1 MTLPIILICFFALL
15 ALSVPISILLAATT
29 AIYLIFIAHTPLISL
44 IQQLFNG
51 LDNFVLLGVPFF
63 ILAGNIMAEGA
74 ISDRLVNIMKLFV
87 GRFTGGLAMA
97 SVMACMFFAAISG
110 SSPATVIA
118 IGSIMMPA
126 LIKEGYSERFSIGLL
141 TSAGSLG
148 ILIPPSIPMILYAL
162 VMNVS
167 VAEIFM
173 AGFLPGIFIGCCLMG
188 YSYFVSDKH
197 GWRSEVKYS
206 FRDGVKIIKDGLWAI
221 FLPFLVLGGIYG
233 GVFTPTEAAAVSVVY
248 ALFVELFIYREL
260 KIGKLFVI
268 CRDSA
273 ILSGCLLFI
282 ISCAM
287 SFIWLLTVEQIPAKL
302 ADVIVSNV
310 NNKWVFL
317 LAINGVLLMIG
328 GVMDIVTAII
338 VISPMLMETLNRYGI
353 DHVHYGIIMIVNIE
367 CGFLT
372 PPFGLNLFVSMAI
385 MKRSLVDIGRAVLPF
400 ILIFIVCLLVITYVP
415 RLSLI
420 LPELFLRKYP

>member
-1 MTLPIILICFFALL
+1 MTLTIVLVCFFILL
-15 ALSVPISILLAATT
+15 ALSMPIALLLAATT
-29 AIYLIFIAHTPLISL
+29 AIYLIFIAHIPVTSL

-74 ISDRLVNIMKLFV
+74 ISDRLVGVMKLFV

-97 SVMACMFFAAISG
+97 SIMACMFFAAISG

-126 LIKEGYSERFSIGLL
+126 LIKEGYGERFSIGLL
-141 TSAGSLG
+141 TSSGSLG

-173 AGFLPGIFIGCCLMG
+173 AGFLPGIFIGCSLMG
-188 YSYFVSDKH
+188 YSYYMSRKH
-197 GWRSEVKYS
+197 GWRSKTRYTFKE
-206 FRDGVKIIKDGLWAI
+206 GIKIIKDGLWAL
-221 FLPFLVLGGIYG
+221 FLPVLVLGGIYG
-233 GVFTPTEAAAVSVVY
+233 GIFTPTEAAAVSVVY
-248 ALFVELFIYREL
+248 ALFVELFIYKEL
-260 KIGKLFVI
+260 KIGKLFNI

-282 ISCAM
+282 LSCAM
-287 SFIWLLTVEQIPAKL
+287 SFIWLLTVEQIPIKL
-302 ADVIVSNV
+302 AEVIV
-310 NNKWVFL
+310 NNIQSKWLFL
-317 LAINGVLLMIG
+317 LAINGVLLIIG
-328 GVMDIVTAII
+328 CLMDIVTAII
-338 VISPMLMETLNRYGI
+338 VISPILVETLSRYDI
-353 DHVHYGIIMIVNIE
+353 DFIHYGIIMIVNIE

-385 MKRSLVDIGRAVLPF
+385 MKKSLVEIGKSILPF
-400 ILIFIVCLLVITYVP
+400 ILLFLGCLLVITYVP
-415 RLSLI
+415 QLSTL
-420 LPELFLRKYP
+420 LPKLLLR

>member
-1 MTLPIILICFFALL
+1 MTLTVVLICFFVLL
-15 ALSVPISILLAATT
+15 ALSMPIALLLAATT
-29 AIYLIFIAHTPLISL
+29 AIYLIFIAHVPVTSL

-74 ISDRLVNIMKLFV
+74 ISDRLVGVMRLFV

-97 SVMACMFFAAISG
+97 SVLACMFFAAISG

-126 LIKEGYSERFSIGLL
+126 LIKEGYGQRFSVGLL
-141 TSAGSLG
+141 TSSGSLG

-173 AGFLPGIFIGCCLMG
+173 AGFLPGIFIGCSLIG
-188 YSYFVSDKH
+188 YSYYMSYKH
-197 GWRSEVKYS
+197 GWRSDKQYTFKE
-206 FRDGVKIIKDGLWAI
+206 GIKIIKNGLWAL
-221 FLPFLVLGGIYG
+221 FLPILVLGGIYG
-233 GVFTPTEAAAVSVVY
+233 GIFTPTEAAAVSVVY
-248 ALFVELFIYREL
+248 ALFVELFIYKEL
-260 KIGKLFVI
+260 KISKLFAI

-282 ISCAM
+282 LSCAM
-287 SFIWLLTVEQIPAKL
+287 SFIWLLTVEQIPVKL
-302 ADVIVSNV
+302 AEAIVSNIQS
-310 NNKWVFL
+310 KWLFL
-317 LAINGVLLMIG
+317 LAINGVLLIIG
-328 GVMDIVTAII
+328 GLMDIVTAII
-338 VISPMLMETLNRYGI
+338 IISPILVETLTRYDI
-353 DHVHYGIIMIVNIE
+353 DFIHYGIIMIVNVE

-385 MKRSLVDIGRAVLPF
+385 MKRSLVEIGKSILPF
-400 ILIFIVCLLVITYVP
+400 ILLFLGCLLVITYVP
-415 RLSLI
+415 QLSTL
-420 LPELFLRKYP
+420 LPKLLLR

>member
-1 MTLPIILICFFALL
+1 MTLTVIFICFFLL
-15 ALSVPISILLAATT
+15 LTLSMPISLLLAATT
-29 AIYLIFIAHTPLISL
+29 AIYLIFISHTPVTSL

-74 ISDRLVNIMKLFV
+74 ISDRLVAVMRLFV

-97 SVMACMFFAAISG
+97 AVLACLFFAAISG

-126 LIKEGYSERFSIGLL
+126 LIKEGYGEKFSIGLL
-141 TSAGSLG
+141 TSSGSLG

-173 AGFLPGIFIGCCLMG
+173 AGFLPGLFIGCTLMA
-188 YSYFVSDKH
+188 YSYVLSRKRK
-197 GWRSEVKYS
+197 WRSEKRYTA
-206 FRDGVKIIKDGLWAI
+206 REGLKIVKDGLWAL

-248 ALFVELFIYREL
+248 ALLVELFIYKEL
-260 KIGKLFVI
+260 KFSRLFTI

-282 ISCAM
+282 LSCAM
-287 SFIWLLTVEQIPAKL
+287 SFIWLLTVEQIPVKL
-302 ADVIVSNV
+302 AEAIVANIQS
-310 NNKWVFL
+310 KWLFL
-317 LAINGVLLMIG
+317 LAINGVLLLIG
-328 GVMDIVTAII
+328 GLMDIVTAII
-338 VISPMLMETLNRYGI
+338 VISPILVETLSRYDI
-353 DHVHYGIIMIVNIE
+353 DFIHYGIIMIVNIE

-372 PPFGLNLFVSMAI
+372 PPFGLNLFVAMAI
-385 MKRSLVDIGRAVLPF
+385 MKRSLVDVGRAILPF
-400 ILIFIVCLLVITYVP
+400 ILLFLGCLLVITYVP
-415 RLSLI
+415 QLATF
-420 LPELFLRKYP
+420 LPKLLLR

>member
-1 MTLPIILICFFALL
+1 MNLTIIFICFFALL
-15 ALSVPISILLAATT
+15 ALSIPVSIVLVTTT
-29 AIYLIFIAHTPLISL
+29 AIYLFFVAQTPLTSL

-74 ISDRLVNIMKLFV
+74 ISDRLVAVMKLFV
-87 GRFTGGLAMA
+87 GRFTGGLAIA
-97 SVMACMFFAAISG
+97 SIMACMFFAAISG

-126 LIKEGYSERFSIGLL
+126 LIKEGYGEKFSIGLL

-173 AGFLPGIFIGCCLMG
+173 AGFLPGIFIGGCLIG
-188 YSYFVSDKH
+188 YSYIISRKH
-197 GWRSEVKYS
+197 GWRSEVHYTAKEG
-206 FRDGVKIIKDGLWAI
+206 FKIIKDGIWALL
-221 FLPFLVLGGIYG
+221 LPVLVLGGIYG
-233 GVFTPTEAAAVSVVY
+233 GIFTPTEAAAVSVVY
-248 ALFVELFIYREL
+248 ALFIELFVYKEL
-260 KIGKLFVI
+260 KFGRLFAV

-282 ISCAM
+282 LSCAM
-287 SFIWLLTVEQIPAKL
+287 SFIWLLTVEQIPVKL
-302 ADVIVSNV
+302 AEVIVSNIQS
-310 NNKWVFL
+310 KWLFL
-317 LAINGVLLMIG
+317 LAINGTLLVIG
-328 GVMDIVTAII
+328 ALMDIVTAII
-338 VISPMLMETLNRYGI
+338 VISPILVETLNRYEI
-353 DHVHYGIIMIVNIE
+353 DYIHYGIMMIINIE

-385 MKRSLVDIGRAVLPF
+385 MRRSLIETGRAILPF
-400 ILIFIVCLLVITYVP
+400 MLIFLFCLLVITYVP
-415 RLSLI
+415 KLSTL
-420 LPELFLRKYP
+420 LPQLLLK

>member
-1 MTLPIILICFFALL
+1 VNLTLIFICFFVLL
-15 ALSVPISILLAATT
+15 TLSVPISIALVTTT
-29 AIYLIFIAHTPLISL
+29 AIYLFFVAHTPLTSL

-51 LDNFVLLGVPFF
+51 LDNFILLGVPFF

-74 ISDRLVNIMKLFV
+74 ISERLVNIMKLFV
-87 GRFTGGLAMA
+87 GRFTGGLALA

-126 LIKEGYSERFSIGLL
+126 LIKEGYGERFSIGLL
-141 TSAGSLG
+141 TSSGSLG

-173 AGFLPGIFIGCCLMG
+173 AGFLPGIFIGLSLMT
-188 YSYFVSDKH
+188 YSYVMAKRH
-197 GWRSEVKYS
+197 GWYS
-206 FRDGVKIIKDGLWAI
+206 KGGYTFKEGIKIIKDGLWALI
-221 FLPFLVLGGIYG
+221 LPLIVLGGIYG

-248 ALFVELFIYREL
+248 ALFVEIFIYKEL
-260 KIGKLFVI
+260 KIGRLLNI

-282 ISCAM
+282 LSCAM
-287 SFIWLLTVEQIPAKL
+287 TFIWLLTVEQIPVKL
-302 ADVIVSNV
+302 AEIIIKNIESR
-310 NNKWVFL
+310 WLFL
-317 LAINGVLLMIG
+317 LAINGILLIIG
-328 GVMDIVTAII
+328 GLMDIVTAVI
-338 VISPMLMETLNRYGI
+338 VISPVLVETLSRYDI
-353 DHVHYGIIMIVNIE
+353 NYIHFGIIMIINIE

-385 MKRSLVDIGRAVLPF
+385 MRRSLVEIGRAILPY
-400 ILIFIVCLLVITYVP
+400 IAIFIGCLLVLTYVP
-415 RLSLI
+415 KLSLI
-420 LPELFLRKYP
+420 LPEIFLKR

>member
-1 MTLPIILICFFALL
+1 MTIIFICFFLLL
-15 ALSVPISILLAATT
+15 ALSMPISLLLAATT
-29 AIYLIFIAHTPLISL
+29 AIYLIFIAHIPVTSL

-74 ISDRLVNIMKLFV
+74 ISDRLVGVMKLFV

-126 LIKEGYSERFSIGLL
+126 LIKEGYGDRFSIGLL
-141 TSAGSLG
+141 TSSGSLG

-173 AGFLPGIFIGCCLMG
+173 AGFLPGIFIGCSLMG
-188 YSYFVSDKH
+188 YSYYMSRKH
-197 GWRSEVKYS
+197 GWRSATRYTFKE
-206 FRDGVKIIKDGLWAI
+206 GMKIIKDGLWAL
-221 FLPFLVLGGIYG
+221 FLPILVLGGIYG
-233 GVFTPTEAAAVSVVY
+233 GIFTPTEAAAVSVVY
-248 ALFVELFIYREL
+248 ALFVELFIYKEL
-260 KIGKLFVI
+260 KIGKLFAI

-282 ISCAM
+282 LSCAM
-287 SFIWLLTVEQIPAKL
+287 SFIWLLTVEQIPIKL
-302 ADVIVSNV
+302 AETIVSNIQ
-310 NNKWVFL
+310 NKWLFL
-317 LAINGVLLMIG
+317 LAINGVLLIIG
-328 GVMDIVTAII
+328 CLMDIVTAII
-338 VISPMLMETLNRYGI
+338 VISPILVETLSRYDI
-353 DHVHYGIIMIVNIE
+353 DFIHYGIIMIVNIE

-385 MKRSLVDIGRAVLPF
+385 MKRSLVEIGKAILPY
-400 ILIFIVCLLVITYVP
+400 ILLFLACLLVITYVP
-415 RLSLI
+415 QLSTL
-420 LPELFLRKYP
+420 LPKLLLR

>member
-1 MTLPIILICFFALL
+1 MTLTVILICFFALL
-15 ALSVPISILLAATT
+15 ALSMPISLILAATT
-29 AIYLIFIAHTPLISL
+29 AVYLIFIAHTPITSL

-74 ISDRLVNIMKLFV
+74 ISDRLVAVMRLFV

-97 SVMACMFFAAISG
+97 SIMACMFFAAISG

-126 LIKEGYSERFSIGLL
+126 LIKEGYGDRFSIGLL
-141 TSAGSLG
+141 TSSGSLG

-173 AGFLPGIFIGCCLMG
+173 AGFLPGVFIGCILMG
-188 YSYFVSDKH
+188 YSYLLSRKH
-197 GWRSEVKYS
+197 SWRSEVHYTLK
-206 FRDGVKIIKDGLWAI
+206 DGVKIIKDGLWAL
-221 FLPFLVLGGIYG
+221 FLPGLVLGGIYG
-233 GVFTPTEAAAVSVVY
+233 GIFTPTEAAAVSVVY
-248 ALFVELFIYREL
+248 ALLVELFIYKEL
-260 KIGKLFVI
+260 KIRNLVAI

-282 ISCAM
+282 LSCAM
-287 SFIWLLTVEQIPAKL
+287 SFIWLLTVEQIPVKL
-302 ADVIVSNV
+302 AEAIVANIQS
-310 NNKWVFL
+310 KWLFL
-317 LAINGVLLMIG
+317 LAINGVLLIIG
-328 GVMDIVTAII
+328 GLMDIVTAII
-338 VISPMLMETLNRYGI
+338 VISPILVETLSRYDI
-353 DHVHYGIIMIVNIE
+353 DFVHYGIIMIVNIE

-385 MKRSLVDIGRAVLPF
+385 MRRSLIDIGKAILPF
-400 ILIFIVCLLVITYVP
+400 ILLFLGCLLVITYM
-415 RLSLI
+415 
-420 LPELFLRKYP
+420 PELSTFLPNLLLR

>member
-1 MTLPIILICFFALL
+1 MTIIFICFFLLL
-15 ALSVPISILLAATT
+15 ALSMPISLLLAATT
-29 AIYLIFIAHTPLISL
+29 AIYLIFIAHIPVTSL

-74 ISDRLVNIMKLFV
+74 ISDRLVGVMKLFV

-118 IGSIMMPA
+118 IGSIMIPA
-126 LIKEGYSERFSIGLL
+126 LIKEGYGDRFSIGLL
-141 TSAGSLG
+141 TSSGSLG

-173 AGFLPGIFIGCCLMG
+173 AGFLPGIFIGCSLMG
-188 YSYFVSDKH
+188 YSYYMSRKH
-197 GWRSEVKYS
+197 GWCSGTRYTFKE
-206 FRDGVKIIKDGLWAI
+206 GMKIIKDGLWAL
-221 FLPFLVLGGIYG
+221 FLPILVLGGIYG
-233 GVFTPTEAAAVSVVY
+233 GIFTPTEAAAVSVVY
-248 ALFVELFIYREL
+248 ALFVELFIYKEL
-260 KIGKLFVI
+260 KIGKLFAI

-282 ISCAM
+282 LSCAM
-287 SFIWLLTVEQIPAKL
+287 SFIWLLTVEQIPIKL
-302 ADVIVSNV
+302 AEAIVSNIQ
-310 NNKWVFL
+310 NKWLFL
-317 LAINGVLLMIG
+317 LAINGVLLIIG
-328 GVMDIVTAII
+328 GLMDIVTAII
-338 VISPMLMETLNRYGI
+338 VISPILIETLSRYDI
-353 DHVHYGIIMIVNIE
+353 DFIHYGIIMIVNIE

-385 MKRSLVDIGRAVLPF
+385 TRSSLVEIGKSILPF
-400 ILIFIVCLLVITYVP
+400 ILLFLGCLLVITYVP
-415 RLSLI
+415 QLSTL
-420 LPELFLRKYP
+420 LPKLLLR

>member
-1 MTLPIILICFFALL
+1 MTLTIVLLCFFALL
-15 ALSVPISILLAATT
+15 ALSMPIALLLAATT
-29 AIYLIFIAHTPLISL
+29 AVYLVFIAQTPLTSL

-74 ISDRLVNIMKLFV
+74 ISNRLVNVMKLFV

-126 LIKEGYSERFSIGLL
+126 LIKEGYGERFSIGLL
-141 TSAGSLG
+141 TSSGSLG

-167 VAEIFM
+167 VAEMFM

-188 YSYFVSDKH
+188 YSYYMSSKH
-197 GWRSEVKYS
+197 AWRSTVRYTFKE
-206 FRDGVKIIKDGLWAI
+206 GLAIIKDGMWAL
-221 FLPFLVLGGIYG
+221 FLPVLVLGGIYG
-233 GVFTPTEAAAVSVVY
+233 GIFTPTEAAAVSVVY
-248 ALFVELFIYREL
+248 ALFVELFIYKEL
-260 KIGKLFVI
+260 KINKLFAV

-282 ISCAM
+282 LSCAM
-287 SFIWLLTVEQIPAKL
+287 SFIWLLTVEQIPIKL
-302 ADVIVSNV
+302 AEIIIANIQ
-310 NNKWVFL
+310 NKWLFL
-317 LAINGVLLMIG
+317 LAINGVLLVIG
-328 GVMDIVTAII
+328 CLMDIVTAII
-338 VISPMLMETLNRYGI
+338 VISPILVETLNRYDI
-353 DHVHYGIIMIVNIE
+353 DYIHYGIIMIVNIE

-385 MKRSLVDIGRAVLPF
+385 MKRSLIEIGKAVLPF
-400 ILIFIVCLLVITYVP
+400 ILLFIGCLLVITYVP
-415 RLSLI
+415 KLSLI
-420 LPELFLRKYP
+420 LPELFLRK

>member
-1 MTLPIILICFFALL
+1 VTLTVVFVCFFLLLVLSMPIAL
-15 ALSVPISILLAATT
+15 VLAATT
-29 AIYLIFIAHTPLISL
+29 AVYLVFIAHTPLTSL

-74 ISDRLVNIMKLFV
+74 ISDRLVKIMKLFV
-87 GRFTGGLAMA
+87 GGFSGGLAIA
-97 SVMACMFFAAISG
+97 SVMACILFAAISG

-118 IGSIMMPA
+118 IGTIMMPV
-126 LIKEGYSERFSIGLL
+126 LIKEGYGERFSIGLL

-173 AGFLPGIFIGCCLMG
+173 AGFLPGIFIGGVLIV
-188 YSYFVSDKH
+188 YSAVMARKH
-197 GWRSEVKYS
+197 GWRSEVRHT
-206 FRDGVKIIKDGLWAI
+206 FPEGLKIIKDGSWAL
-221 FLPFLVLGGIYG
+221 FLPILILGGIYG

-248 ALFVELFIYREL
+248 ALLVEFFIYREL
-260 KIGKLFVI
+260 KPNRLFSI

-273 ILSGCLLFI
+273 VLSASLLFI

-287 SFIWLLTVEQIPAKL
+287 SFIWMLTVEQIPIKIAE
-302 ADVIVSNV
+302 AIVANIES
-310 NNKWVFL
+310 KWLFL
-317 LAINGVLLMIG
+317 MATNGALLIIG
-328 GVMDIVTAII
+328 GLMDIVTAII
-338 VISPMLMETLNRYGI
+338 VISPVMMETLNRYGI
-353 DHVHYGIIMIVNIE
+353 DYIHYGIIMIVNIE
-367 CGFLT
+367 LGFLT

-385 MKRSLVDIGRAVLPF
+385 MKRSLVEIGKAVVPF
-400 ILIFIVCLLVITYVP
+400 ILLFLFCLLVITYVP
-415 RLSLI
+415 KLSTI
-420 LPELFLRKYP
+420 LPELFLH

>member
-1 MTLPIILICFFALL
+1 LTLSLVLISFFVFLFLGMPIALVL
-15 ALSVPISILLAATT
+15 GGTT
-29 AIYLIFIAHTPLISL
+29 AVYLMFIAHLPITSL

-74 ISDRLVNIMKLFV
+74 ISNRLVGVMKLFV
-87 GRFTGGLAMA
+87 GRFTGGMAMA

-126 LIKEGYSERFSIGLL
+126 LIKEGYGERFSIGIL

-167 VAEIFM
+167 VAKIFM
-173 AGFLPGIFIGCCLMG
+173 AGFLPGIFIGLVLMA
-188 YSYFVSDKH
+188 YSFWKARQN
-197 GWRSEVKYS
+197 GWRSDVRYTSAEGKKIVKE
-206 FRDGVKIIKDGLWAI
+206 GIWAL
-221 FLPFLVLGGIYG
+221 FLPVLVLGGIYG

-260 KIGKLFVI
+260 RPGKLTSI

-273 ILSGCLLFI
+273 VLSGSLLFI
-282 ISCAM
+282 LSCAM
-287 SFIWLLTVEQIPAKL
+287 SFIWMLTVEQIPVKL
-302 ADVIVSNV
+302 AEFIISHIES
-310 NNKWVFL
+310 KWLFL
-317 LAINGVLLMIG
+317 LAINGALLIIG
-328 GVMDIVTAII
+328 GLMDIVTAII
-338 VISPMLMETLNRYGI
+338 VISPILAETLNRYEI
-353 DHVHYGIIMIVNIE
+353 DYIHYGIIMIVNIE
-367 CGFLT
+367 LGFLT

-385 MKRSLVDIGRAVLPF
+385 MKRSLVEIGRAVLPF
-400 ILIFIVCLLVITYVP
+400 ILLLLFCLLVITYIP
-415 RLSLI
+415 RISTF
-420 LPELFLRKYP
+420 LPELLLR